1 MDEPTINE
9 DGTKT
14 CPECAEHVQ
23 GAALVCRFCGHRFAG
38 KSPEPV
44 PEAATSGVAIA
55 SFITSLVGL
64 WIAAI
69 PLGIHAR
76 RQIDRSEGRK
86 TGRGFATAGVV
97 IGWLGLAGTI
107 IVIALLVSAADSATD
122 AREHVQQTQLREN
135 LEAEKRQQE
144 VLKQQKEQTHQ
155 QYCAEH
161 PHASEEIA
169 PDGTPWVQ
177 CTEES
182 ESGG

>member
-1 MDEPTINE
+1 MDR
-9 DGTKT
+9 G
-14 CPECAEHVQ
+14 
-23 GAALVCRFCGHRFAG
+23 
-38 KSPEPV
+38 
-44 PEAATSGVAIA
+44 
-55 SFITSLVGL
+55 
-64 WIAAI
+64 I

-144 VLKQQKEQTHQ
+144 VLLSERKERNAT
-155 QYCAEH
+155 
-161 PHASEEIA
+161 SSTA
-169 PDGTPWVQ
+169 PNIPMRVKK
-177 CTEES
+177 
-182 ESGG
+182 